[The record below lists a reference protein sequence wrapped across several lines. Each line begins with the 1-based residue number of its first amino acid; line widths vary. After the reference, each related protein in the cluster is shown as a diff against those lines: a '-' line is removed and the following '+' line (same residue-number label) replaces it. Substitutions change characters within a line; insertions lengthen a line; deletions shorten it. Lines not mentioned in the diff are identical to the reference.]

1 MEWSS
6 VQVSSSLLL
15 GLTSPAPGSPCSWT
29 AWELVSLQL
38 GSEGER
44 VASLAVR
51 DRRYGPELLPLLPH
65 CLLCSRVWSCVTY
78 RSREGKVTSG
88 RETTAPCGS

>member
-15 GLTSPAPGSPCSWT
+15 GLTNLAPGSPCSWT
-29 AWELVSLQL
+29 AWEFVFLQL
-38 GSEGER
+38 RSERER

-51 DRRYGPELLPLLPH
+51 DRRYGLEL
-65 CLLCSRVWSCVTY
+65 
-78 RSREGKVTSG
+78 
-88 RETTAPCGS
+88 